1 MARSTPTP
9 RHSARMPTPL
19 PLRGDWGVPVTERA
33 AVCIALVQPQLVRG
47 QFASPRTHEPS
58 HCTPLGMPPQSV
70 VRCAAAACG
79 SSRRAVDAG
88 TRVPPERNPLRNQ
101 HRRRPDRARVGHHP
115 TQAGH
120 AHLSA
125 HSSAKAAAA
134 TPLPLRGHPQQPP
147 SPLPPSRPQP
157 TATLPTLQALHPHP
171 HLGRGAAASD
181 VPAPPNSPWEGP
193 KRFSSAA
200 CRQHKG
206 VVRRGGAPT
215 HRGMGTAKY
224 PGGAPRALHVPAPEW
239 PLGVASP
246 PRGAVAATDASAAGG
261 PGKRT
266 ALRAAGSIR
275 VSACHVTVSD
285 GGPSRQG

>member
-1 MARSTPTP
+1 M
-9 RHSARMPTPL
+9 
-19 PLRGDWGVPVTERA
+19 TERA

-157 TATLPTLQALHPHP
+157 TATLPTLQALHPP
-171 HLGRGAAASD
+171 PIWGEVLPRPTYPRPPTARGRARSGSRRQPVASIKGFC
-181 VPAPPNSPWEGP
+181 AGEG
-193 KRFSSAA
+193 
-200 CRQHKG
+200 
-206 VVRRGGAPT
+206 
-215 HRGMGTAKY
+215 HRHTEGW
-224 PGGAPRALHVPAPEW
+224 APR
-239 PLGVASP
+239 S
-246 PRGAVAATDASAAGG
+246 T
-261 PGKRT
+261 
-266 ALRAAGSIR
+266 RAARHERFMCPHPNGR
-275 VSACHVTVSD
+275 
-285 GGPSRQG
+285 

>member
-1 MARSTPTP
+1 M
-9 RHSARMPTPL
+9 
-19 PLRGDWGVPVTERA
+19 TERA
-33 AVCIALVQPQLVRG
+33 AVCIALVQPQLFRG

-157 TATLPTLQALHPHP
+157 TATLPTLQALHPP
-171 HLGRGAAASD
+171 PIWGEVLPRPTYPRPPTARGRARSGSRRQPVASIKGFC
-181 VPAPPNSPWEGP
+181 AGEG
-193 KRFSSAA
+193 
-200 CRQHKG
+200 
-206 VVRRGGAPT
+206 
-215 HRGMGTAKY
+215 HRHTEGW
-224 PGGAPRALHVPAPEW
+224 APR
-239 PLGVASP
+239 S
-246 PRGAVAATDASAAGG
+246 T
-261 PGKRT
+261 
-266 ALRAAGSIR
+266 RAARHERFMCPHPNGR
-275 VSACHVTVSD
+275 
-285 GGPSRQG
+285 